1 MEPATPSD
9 VTDSPAPLWQTID
22 VINVQE
28 VEWLVPDVIPKKA
41 LICLYGAPNC
51 GKTFLALHIALCLI
65 IGVDCFP
72 SEAADPPP
80 TTPPTPLKPALPAA
94 PQRTVV
100 YMLAEA
106 PDSIGRRIAGWLEH
120 FHYDRVTAQP
130 IISQGLF
137 ASSYTH
143 RVKLTSS
150 TQIETFAA
158 ELDRMNIHPDLIIFD
173 PLISALEGDEND
185 ATQMDRLI
193 AGMDALRQKFDCSI
207 MVIHHPGKDARMIE
221 RGSSALRGG
230 VDTHI
235 AVHNEADLVD
245 AEGGQVAHRI
255 RIDIEKQRE
264 APRSPFFYLSMH
276 PTRGPLNARNRD
288 SKNVELGRAPNPS
301 HAPTRLEITANKR
314 VRPDRQPIHRP
325 RKTLPAPLTGAL
337 ALRPVISNKAYQEAL
352 RCCQAASKDGDGTF
366 TKADVW
372 RAHKEKAMQNGKPS
386 YSEPYFYKIM
396 DRVLEQSGKVSR
408 IDEGRKLHLNK
419 AHKNTI
425 VQKQTS
431 TPDPNA
437 PDDNTDHQ

>member
-9 VTDSPAPLWQTID
+9 ATESLAPLWQTID

-80 TTPPTPLKPALPAA
+80 TTPPTPPLPAA

-137 ASSYTH
+137 ASSHTH

-158 ELDRMNIHPDLIIFD
+158 ELERMNIHPDLIIFD

-193 AGMDALRQKFDCSI
+193 TGMDALRQKFDCSI

-255 RIDIEKQRE
+255 RLDIEKQRE

-276 PTRGPLNARNRD
+276 PTQGPLNARDRE

-301 HAPTRLEITANKR
+301 HAPTRLEIAASKH
-314 VRPDRQPIHRP
+314 VRPERKNTQRT
-325 RKTLPAPLTGAL
+325 RKTIPEPLIGAP
-337 ALRPVISNKAYQEAL
+337 ALRPAISNKAYHEAL
-352 RCCQAASKDGDGTF
+352 RCCLTVSKKGDGTF

-372 RAHKEKAMQNGKPS
+372 RAHKENARNSGKKPF
-386 YSEPYFYKIM
+386 SEPYFYKVM
-396 DRVLEQSGKVSR
+396 DRVTEQSNQVRYVEGEKTLYWSGKAAPTK
-408 IDEGRKLHLNK
+408 DAPK
-419 AHKNTI
+419 TD
-425 VQKQTS
+425 
-431 TPDPNA
+431 PDT

>member
-1 MEPATPSD
+1 MEPTTPSD
-9 VTDSPAPLWQTID
+9 ATDIPAPLWQTID

-28 VEWLVPDVIPKKA
+28 MEWLVPDVIPKKA

-72 SEAADPPP
+72 AEAAD
-80 TTPPTPLKPALPAA
+80 TPPKPALPAA

-137 ASSYTH
+137 ASSHTH
-143 RVKLTSS
+143 RVKLTSIA
-150 TQIETFAA
+150 QIDTFAA

-173 PLISALEGDEND
+173 PLISTLEGDEND
-185 ATQMDRLI
+185 ASQMDRLI
-193 AGMDALRQKFDCSI
+193 TGMDALRQKFDCSI

-245 AEGGQVAHRI
+245 AEGAPLAHRI
-255 RIDIEKQRE
+255 RLDIEKQRE

-276 PTRGPLNARNRD
+276 PIQGPLNARDRE

-301 HAPTRLEITANKR
+301 HAPTRPEIAASKH
-314 VRPDRQPIHRP
+314 VRPDRKNTQRTRRTIPEPLIG
-325 RKTLPAPLTGAL
+325 AP
-337 ALRPVISNKAYQEAL
+337 ALRPAISNKAYHEAL
-352 RCCQAASKDGDGTF
+352 RCSFAASKMGDGTF

-372 RAHKEKAMQNGKPS
+372 RAHKENARKSGKKEF
-386 YSEPYFYKIM
+386 SEPYFYKVM
-396 DRVLEQSGKVSR
+396 DRVVEQSNQVR
-408 IDEGRKLHLNK
+408 HVEGEKTLYWSGEAAKDTPKKRPPKTDLN
-419 AHKNTI
+419 
-425 VQKQTS
+425 
-431 TPDPNA
+431 PPR
-437 PDDNTDHQ
+437 DNTDHQ